1 MTAGIATL
9 PFEVQSQP
17 FVPTGGLSE
26 YKKAA
31 DMLASFGREG
41 DTYIVHAA
49 EGETVIPIEV
59 LQANPRMKS
68 MIFKQMEDMGLEPER
83 YVVGSDLNSI
93 NPVTGKPEF
102 FFKKL
107 FKSLKKVVKKVA
119 PIVLPIVAPYL
130 LPTMPLFLSAGIGS
144 FAGGLAAGQD
154 PGDALKGAVI
164 AGGLA
169 GIGSAAFGKGF
180 SATGAESGL
189 TTDYNILGGSPGT
202 GSPTLASS
210 NVTNPFLSDGGV
222 KGLQVSSPGS
232 TSPGGIPTVGA
243 EPYAAVGADSLVPAG
258 GVSTPPNVLPKSG
271 TFGFNQPAPTKLV
284 NDIYSPITAKSVP
297 LPEAFQY
304 NPDMP
309 PPSGL
314 PSGTKSFTETVKAM
328 NAPPP
333 PREGIMGAYDKY
345 IKDPYQQFLSPNRPS
360 MSPDMDQVLKQYNEK
375 ISKLPANINTN
386 ANRSAIYND
395 LIKQNTPGAIRKYAP
410 LATAGTAIAYGLGGF
425 EEPKGEPY
433 IDPITG
439 KVMYDEDVSSGTYNY
454 AFDPSMFYGT
464 NPYYAAGGGAINGP
478 GTPTSDSIPA
488 MLSDGEFVMNAKAV
502 RGAGGGDRKAGAKK
516 MYAMM
521 RNFEK
526 GAA

>member
-1 MTAGIATL
+1 MTTGIATL
-9 PFEVQSQP
+9 PFEVQSQSL
-17 FVPTGGLSE
+17 VPTGGV
-26 YKKAA
+26 YDFKKAA
-31 DMLASFGREG
+31 DMLADFGREG

-49 EGETVIPIEV
+49 EGETVIPMEV
-59 LQANPRMKS
+59 LQANPRMKT
-68 MIFKQMEDMGLEPER
+68 MLFKQMEDMGLEPER
-83 YVVGSDLNSI
+83 YVVGNELNSI
-93 NPVTGKPEF
+93 NPITGKPEF
-102 FFKKL
+102 FLKKL
-107 FKSLKKVVKKVA
+107 FKGLKKVVKKVA

-154 PGDALKGAVI
+154 PMDALKGAVI

-180 SATGAESGL
+180 GATGAESGL
-189 TTDYNILGGSPGT
+189 TTDYNILGGSTGT

-210 NVTNPFLSDGGV
+210 NASNPFLTEGGV
-222 KGLQVSSPGS
+222 KGLPVSSSGKLGAKTANLASAQDFYVPPS
-232 TSPGGIPTVGA
+232 TTPKTVLGVDGGATTELFPTLPKEVGIEQVA
-243 EPYAAVGADSLVPAG
+243 DKNLFSQAKELANQYVVEPY
-258 GVSTPPNVLPKSG
+258 
-271 TFGFNQPAPTKLV
+271 Q
-284 NDIYSPITAKSVP
+284 
-297 LPEAFQY
+297 
-304 NPDMP
+304 
-309 PPSGL
+309 
-314 PSGTKSFTETVKAM
+314 
-328 NAPPP
+328 
-333 PREGIMGAYDKY
+333 KY
-345 IKDPYQQFLSPNRPS
+345 LSPSRPS

-375 ISKLPANINTN
+375 VSKLPANINTG
-386 ANRSAIYND
+386 ANRSAIYKD

-410 LATAGTAIAYGLGGF
+410 LTTAGTALAYGLGAF
-425 EEPKGEPY
+425 DEPKEEPM

-439 KVMYDEDVSSGTYNY
+439 KIMLDEDIASGTYKY
-454 AFDPSMFYGT
+454 AFDPSIFYGD
-464 NPYYAAGGGAINGP
+464 NPYYAAGGGEISGP

>member
-17 FVPTGGLSE
+17 LVPTGGV
-26 YKKAA
+26 YDFKKAA
-31 DMLASFGREG
+31 DMLADFGREG

-49 EGETVIPIEV
+49 EGETVIPMEV
-59 LQANPRMKS
+59 LQANPRVKTML
-68 MIFKQMEDMGLEPER
+68 FKQMEDMGLEPER
-83 YVVGSDLNSI
+83 YVVGNELNSI
-93 NPVTGKPEF
+93 NPITGKPEF
-102 FFKKL
+102 FLKKL

-154 PGDALKGAVI
+154 PMDALKGAVI

-180 SATGAESGL
+180 GATGAESGL
-189 TTDYNILGGSPGT
+189 TTDYNILGGSTGT

-210 NVTNPFLSDGGV
+210 NASNPFLTEGGV
-222 KGLQVSSPGS
+222 KGIQVSSPGKL
-232 TSPGGIPTVGA
+232 GGKTANLASGQDFYKAPPYEGAKTVMGVDGGATTELFPTLPKEVGIEQVA
-243 EPYAAVGADSLVPAG
+243 DKNLFSRAKDLANQYVVEPY
-258 GVSTPPNVLPKSG
+258 
-271 TFGFNQPAPTKLV
+271 Q
-284 NDIYSPITAKSVP
+284 
-297 LPEAFQY
+297 
-304 NPDMP
+304 
-309 PPSGL
+309 
-314 PSGTKSFTETVKAM
+314 
-328 NAPPP
+328 
-333 PREGIMGAYDKY
+333 KY
-345 IKDPYQQFLSPNRPS
+345 LSPSRPS
-360 MSPDMDQVLKQYNEK
+360 MSPDMTEVLKQYNEK

-410 LATAGTAIAYGLGGF
+410 LTTAGTALAYGLGAF
-425 EEPKGEPY
+425 DEPEEEPM

-439 KVMYDEDVSSGTYNY
+439 KIMLDEDIASGTYKY
-454 AFDPSMFYGT
+454 AFDPSIFYGD
-464 NPYYAAGGGAINGP
+464 NPYYAAGGGEISGP

>member
-49 EGETVIPIEV
+49 EGETVIPMEV

-68 MIFKQMEDMGLEPER
+68 MIFKQMEEMGLEPER

-189 TTDYNILGGSPGT
+189 TTDYNILGSSPGT

-210 NVTNPFLSDGGV
+210 NAGNPFVTEGGV
-222 KGLQVSSPGS
+222 KGLQVSSPGKLGAKTANLAS
-232 TSPGGIPTVGA
+232 GQDFYKAPPYEGAKTVMGVDGGATTELFPTLPKEVGIEQVA
-243 EPYAAVGADSLVPAG
+243 DKNLFSQAKDVANQYVVEPY
-258 GVSTPPNVLPKSG
+258 
-271 TFGFNQPAPTKLV
+271 Q
-284 NDIYSPITAKSVP
+284 
-297 LPEAFQY
+297 
-304 NPDMP
+304 
-309 PPSGL
+309 
-314 PSGTKSFTETVKAM
+314 
-328 NAPPP
+328 
-333 PREGIMGAYDKY
+333 KY
-345 IKDPYQQFLSPNRPS
+345 LSPSRPS

-454 AFDPSMFYGT
+454 AFDPSRFYGT

>member
-9 PFEVQSQP
+9 PFEVQSQSL
-17 FVPTGGLSE
+17 VPTGGV
-26 YKKAA
+26 YDFKKAA
-31 DMLASFGREG
+31 DMLADFGREG

-49 EGETVIPIEV
+49 EGETVIPMEV
-59 LQANPRMKS
+59 LQANPRMKT
-68 MIFKQMEDMGLEPER
+68 MLFKQMEDMGLEPER
-83 YVVGSDLNSI
+83 YVVGNELNSI
-93 NPVTGKPEF
+93 NPITGKPEF
-102 FFKKL
+102 FLKKL

-144 FAGGLAAGQD
+144 FAGGLASGQD
-154 PGDALKGAVI
+154 PMDALKGAVI

-180 SATGAESGL
+180 GATGAESGL
-189 TTDYNILGGSPGT
+189 TTDYNILGGSTGT

-210 NVTNPFLSDGGV
+210 NVSNPFLTEGGV
-222 KGLQVSSPGS
+222 KGLPVSSPGKLGAKTANLASAQDFYVPPSS
-232 TSPGGIPTVGA
+232 TPKTVLGVDGPATTSLFPKEVGIEQVA
-243 EPYAAVGADSLVPAG
+243 DKNLFSQAKDVANQYVVEPY
-258 GVSTPPNVLPKSG
+258 
-271 TFGFNQPAPTKLV
+271 Q
-284 NDIYSPITAKSVP
+284 
-297 LPEAFQY
+297 
-304 NPDMP
+304 
-309 PPSGL
+309 
-314 PSGTKSFTETVKAM
+314 
-328 NAPPP
+328 
-333 PREGIMGAYDKY
+333 KY
-345 IKDPYQQFLSPNRPS
+345 LSPSRPS

-454 AFDPSMFYGT
+454 AFDPSRFYGT

>member
-49 EGETVIPIEV
+49 EGETVIPMEV

-68 MIFKQMEDMGLEPER
+68 MIFKQMEEMGLEPER

-210 NVTNPFLSDGGV
+210 NVNNPFLSDGV
-222 KGLQVSSPGS
+222 KGVQVSSPGKLGAKTANLASAQDLYVPPSS
-232 TSPGGIPTVGA
+232 TPKTVLGVDGGATTELFPTLPKEVGIEQVA
-243 EPYAAVGADSLVPAG
+243 DKNLFSQAKDVANQYVVEPY
-258 GVSTPPNVLPKSG
+258 
-271 TFGFNQPAPTKLV
+271 Q
-284 NDIYSPITAKSVP
+284 
-297 LPEAFQY
+297 
-304 NPDMP
+304 
-309 PPSGL
+309 
-314 PSGTKSFTETVKAM
+314 
-328 NAPPP
+328 
-333 PREGIMGAYDKY
+333 KY
-345 IKDPYQQFLSPNRPS
+345 LSPSRPS
-360 MSPDMDQVLKQYNEK
+360 MSADMDQVLKQYNEK

>member
-49 EGETVIPIEV
+49 EGETVIPMEV

-68 MIFKQMEDMGLEPER
+68 MIFKQMEEMGLEPER

-210 NVTNPFLSDGGV
+210 NVNNPFLSDGV
-222 KGLQVSSPGS
+222 KGVQVSSPGKLGAKTANLASAQDLYVPPSS
-232 TSPGGIPTVGA
+232 TPKTVLGVDGGATTELFPTLPKEVGIEQVA
-243 EPYAAVGADSLVPAG
+243 DKNLFSQAKDVANQYVVEPY
-258 GVSTPPNVLPKSG
+258 
-271 TFGFNQPAPTKLV
+271 Q
-284 NDIYSPITAKSVP
+284 
-297 LPEAFQY
+297 
-304 NPDMP
+304 
-309 PPSGL
+309 
-314 PSGTKSFTETVKAM
+314 
-328 NAPPP
+328 
-333 PREGIMGAYDKY
+333 KY
-345 IKDPYQQFLSPNRPS
+345 LSPSRPS

>member
-9 PFEVQSQP
+9 PFEVQSQSL
-17 FVPTGGLSE
+17 VPTGGV
-26 YKKAA
+26 YDFKKAA
-31 DMLASFGREG
+31 DMLADFGREG

-49 EGETVIPIEV
+49 EGETVIPMEV
-59 LQANPRMKS
+59 LQANPRMKT
-68 MIFKQMEDMGLEPER
+68 MLFKQMEDMGLEPER
-83 YVVGSDLNSI
+83 YVVGNELNSI
-93 NPVTGKPEF
+93 NPITGKPEF
-102 FFKKL
+102 FLKKL
-107 FKSLKKVVKKVA
+107 FKGLKKVVKKVA

-154 PGDALKGAVI
+154 PMDALKGAVI

-180 SATGAESGL
+180 GATGAESGL
-189 TTDYNILGGSPGT
+189 TTDYNILGGSTGT

-210 NVTNPFLSDGGV
+210 NASNPFLTEGGV
-222 KGLQVSSPGS
+222 KGLQVSDPGKFVKG
-232 TSPGGIPTVGA
+232 PIPTVGA
-243 EPYAAVGADSLVPAG
+243 EPYAAVGTDSLVPAG
-258 GVSTPPNVLPKSG
+258 GISTQPNVLPKGG

-284 NDIYSPITAKSVP
+284 NDLYSPITAKSVP

-304 NPDMP
+304 NPNMP

-314 PSGTKSFTETVKAM
+314 PSGTKSFTETIKAM
-328 NAPPP
+328 NAPAP

-345 IKDPYQQFLSPNRPS
+345 IKDPYQKFLSPSRPS
-360 MSPDMDQVLKQYNEK
+360 MSPDMEEVLKQYNEK
-375 ISKLPANINTN
+375 VSKLPANINTG
-386 ANRSAIYND
+386 ANRSAIYKD

-410 LATAGTAIAYGLGGF
+410 LTTAGTALAYGLGAF
-425 EEPKGEPY
+425 DEPEEEPM

-439 KVMYDEDVSSGTYNY
+439 KILLDEDIASGTYKY
-454 AFDPSMFYGT
+454 AFDPSIFYGD
-464 NPYYAAGGGAINGP
+464 NPYYAAGGGEISGP

>member
-17 FVPTGGLSE
+17 FVPAGGLSE

-49 EGETVIPIEV
+49 EGETVIPMEV
-59 LQANPRMKS
+59 LQANPRMKN

-83 YVVGSDLNSI
+83 YVVGNELNSI
-93 NPVTGKPEF
+93 NPITGKPEF
-102 FFKKL
+102 FLKKL
-107 FKSLKKVVKKVA
+107 FKGLKKIVKKVA

-154 PGDALKGAVI
+154 PMDALKGAVI

-180 SATGAESGL
+180 GATGAESGL
-189 TTDYNILGGSPGT
+189 TTDYNIFGTPSGT

-210 NVTNPFLSDGGV
+210 SANNPFLTEGGV
-222 KGLQVSSPGS
+222 KKLPVSSPGKLGTKTANLAS
-232 TSPGGIPTVGA
+232 GQDFYVPPSSAPKTVLGVDGPSKTSLFPKEVGIEQVA
-243 EPYAAVGADSLVPAG
+243 DKNLFSQAKELANQYVVEPY
-258 GVSTPPNVLPKSG
+258 
-271 TFGFNQPAPTKLV
+271 Q
-284 NDIYSPITAKSVP
+284 
-297 LPEAFQY
+297 
-304 NPDMP
+304 
-309 PPSGL
+309 
-314 PSGTKSFTETVKAM
+314 
-328 NAPPP
+328 
-333 PREGIMGAYDKY
+333 KY
-345 IKDPYQQFLSPNRPS
+345 LSPSRPS
-360 MSPDMDQVLKQYNEK
+360 MSPDMTEVLKQYNEK
-375 ISKLPANINTN
+375 ISKLPANINTG
-386 ANRSAIYND
+386 ANRSKIYEA
-395 LIKQNTPGAIRKYAP
+395 LIKENTPGTLRKYAP
-410 LATAGTAIAYGLGGF
+410 LATAGTALAYGLGAF

-439 KVMYDEDVSSGTYNY
+439 KIMFDEDIASGAYKY
-454 AFDPSMFYGT
+454 AFDPSRFYGT
-464 NPYYAAGGGAINGP
+464 NPYYAAGGGEIMGP

-502 RGAGGGDRKAGAKK
+502 RGAGNGDRKAGAKK